1 MSKERLEGFGDYIDF
16 LDDSADMEDYHRFI
30 DTLKNLYADG
40 ELDWIYRYAKEQ
52 FKKAQELER
61 ENKQIKEAYQDRC
74 DDLDGLLEHFDTS
87 WEELIDE

>member
-1 MSKERLEGFGDYIDF
+1 MSKVRLEGFGDYIDF

-52 FKKAQELER
+52 FKRAQELECELKETKQMLNDEIKYCR
-61 ENKQIKEAYQDRC
+61 ELMD
-74 DDLDGLLEHFDTS
+74 
-87 WEELIDE
+87 